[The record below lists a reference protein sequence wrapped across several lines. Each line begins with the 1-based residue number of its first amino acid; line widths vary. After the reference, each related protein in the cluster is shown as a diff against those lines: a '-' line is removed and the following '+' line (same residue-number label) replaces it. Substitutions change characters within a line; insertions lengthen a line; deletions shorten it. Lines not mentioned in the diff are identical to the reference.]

1 MRYGCLARSMKSAN
15 SSKAPTHSSLYLPG
29 SSPSSTICGSSRTM
43 QYMTSFHY
51 VRPLHELRPYDTR
64 VYDLRALTCTRMRDI
79 APPSRVLYTK
89 AQDIPPNYLAIG
101 DSVTAL
107 NPIFAQGFTKVCM
120 GSLILDY
127 MLRKLS
133 VTANA
138 PGLRG
143 GDSAS
148 ATKTRVPTN
157 FAKDFFAAVQDKVD
171 DGFWAETKTRGE
183 SDYIHLMALFA
194 QNEL

>member
-1 MRYGCLARSMKSAN
+1 MNCD
-15 SSKAPTHSSLYLPG
+15 
-29 SSPSSTICGSSRTM
+29 
-43 QYMTSFHY
+43 YMTT
-51 VRPLHELRPYDTR
+51 L
-64 VYDLRALTCTRMRDI
+64 YDLRALTCTRMRDI

-89 AQDIPPNYLAIG
+89 ARDIPPNFLAIG

-120 GSLILDY
+120 GSLILDS

-133 VTANA
+133 TTANA

-183 SDYIHLMALFA
+183 PHYIHLMALFA
-194 QNEL
+194 QYEL